1 MAPPAWNAFRQPL
14 SLAVLLL
21 SLLGAAAPRS
31 RAELKTPVWIQDA
44 SGGSASITDTEKF
57 HAWIGG
63 EPARVQSVHSP
74 DGNLILLV
82 VMDVVN
88 DMVRVDAA
96 RTALIQA
103 FEKFKSSQF
112 VALLRAQDGL
122 QVLVEPTGD
131 REAVKDSLL
140 NLPVTGFPGLLESIE
155 DAAAI
160 GDKMLRA
167 SDVRVAVLYITDGS
181 IYEYRGDYTNPVINP
196 SDGGDLSRRFR
207 DRLIQERMKRTMGA
221 VISSW
226 TPLFF
231 LHLESRRD
239 QLNMVYQNGL
249 TQFAGLTA
257 GDALFC
263 ESLSQVPAY
272 LDQLIDKVRSFH
284 LLSIETPPE
293 LDGRVRLRLEVDGF
307 SEIQYR
313 EQFEIAK
320 VKVEDKKK
328 KGRK

>member
-1 MAPPAWNAFRQPL
+1 MASPAWNAFRQPL

-31 RAELKTPVWIQDA
+31 SAELKTPVWIQDA

-63 EPARVQSVHSP
+63 KPARVQSVHPP

-122 QVLVEPTGD
+122 QVLVEPTSD
-131 REAVKDSLL
+131 RESVKDSLL
-140 NLPVTGFPGLLESIE
+140 NLPVSGFPGLLESIE

-272 LDQLIDKVRSFH
+272 LDQLIDKVRGFH

-293 LDGRVRLRLEVDGF
+293 LGGRVRLRLEVDGY

-320 VKVEDKKK
+320 VEDKKK